1 MGKYETLV
9 KYVKDKLVGYDEEIN
24 LCLKYLNEYRSGLTD
39 FIEGR
44 ISDAIDDFCCDNDLH
59 DDFYNV
65 EEVFNRSYEDLFYDA
80 IDNTICF
87 EWCQN
92 CEDEVILVNYFA
104 PQICPNCKKVI
115 LPCNICEKRVSN
127 CPLADLKKYVEETNN
142 EIVFEDEIL
151 RVNGKYL
158 KSLPDVDDT
167 NVYIGKKIFWLDP
180 CFLRKEYHTSDW
192 KEIAD
197 VKGDIVICTDDTEVL
212 LDECYW

>member
-24 LCLKYLNEYRSGLTD
+24 LCLKYINEYRCGLTD

-65 EEVFNRSYEDLFYDA
+65 EEVFNRSYEELFYDA
-80 IDNTICF
+80 IDDTICF

-92 CEDEVILVNYFA
+92 CENEVILVNYFA
-104 PQICPNCKKVI
+104 PQICPICKKVT
-115 LPCNICEKRVSN
+115 LPCNMCEVCVTN
-127 CPLADLKKYVEETNN
+127 CPLADLKKYAEETNN

-151 RVNGKYL
+151 RVNGVYL
-158 KSLPDVDDT
+158 KSLPDVA
-167 NVYIGKKIFWLDP
+167 NPKVYIGKKIFWLDP

>member
-1 MGKYETLV
+1 MGYETLV

-24 LCLKYLNEYRSGLTD
+24 LCLKYINEYRCGLTD

-44 ISDAIDDFCCDNDLH
+44 ISDAIDEYCVDNNIH
-59 DDFYNV
+59 DDFYV
-65 EEVFNRSYEDLFYDA
+65 EDVFYRSYEDLFYDA
-80 IDNTICF
+80 IDNTISF

-92 CEDEVILVNYFA
+92 CESEVILVNYFA
-104 PQICPNCKKVI
+104 PQICPHCKKVI
-115 LPCNICEKRVSN
+115 LPCNMCEGCVTN
-127 CPLADLKKYVEETNN
+127 CPLADLKEYTEETNN
-142 EIVFEDEIL
+142 EIVFENEIL

-158 KSLPDVDDT
+158 KSLPDVA
-167 NVYIGKKIFWLDP
+167 NPKVYIGKKIFWLDP
-180 CFLRKEYHTSDW
+180 CFFDKEYHTSDW

>member
-1 MGKYETLV
+1 MGYETLV

-24 LCLKYLNEYRSGLTD
+24 LCLKYINENRCGLSD

-59 DDFYNV
+59 DDFYKV

-80 IDNTICF
+80 INDTICF

-92 CEDEVILVNYFA
+92 CENEVILVNYFA
-104 PQICPNCKKVI
+104 PQICPICKKVT
-115 LPCNICEKRVSN
+115 LPCNMCEVCVTN
-127 CPLADLKKYVEETNN
+127 CPLADLKKYAEETNN

-151 RVNGKYL
+151 RVNGVYL
-158 KSLPDVDDT
+158 KSLPDVA
-167 NVYIGKKIFWLDP
+167 NPKVYIGKKIFWLDP

>member
-1 MGKYETLV
+1 MKNYETLV

-24 LCLKYLNEYRSGLTD
+24 LCLKYINENRCGLSD

-44 ISDAIDDFCCDNDLH
+44 ISDAIDDYCVDNDIRGNFNL
-59 DDFYNV
+59 
-65 EEVFNRSYEDLFYDA
+65 EEVYKRSYEDLFYDA
-80 IDNTICF
+80 IDDTICF

-92 CEDEVILVNYFA
+92 CENEVILVNYFA
-104 PQICPNCKKVI
+104 PQICPICKKVI
-115 LPCNICEKRVSN
+115 LPCNLCEECVSN
-127 CPLADLKKYVEETNN
+127 CPLADLKKYIEETDI
-142 EIVFEDEIL
+142 EVVFENEIL

-158 KSLPDVDDT
+158 KSLPDVD
-167 NVYIGKKIFWLDP
+167 NPKVFIGKEIFWLDP

>member
-44 ISDAIDDFCCDNDLH
+44 ISDAIDEYCVDNNIH
-59 DDFYNV
+59 DDFYV
-65 EEVFNRSYEDLFYDA
+65 EDVFYRSFEDLFYDA
-80 IDNTICF
+80 IDDTICF

-92 CEDEVILVNYFA
+92 CENEVILVNYFA
-104 PQICPNCKKVI
+104 PQICPSCGKII
-115 LPCNICEKRVSN
+115 LPCNMCEGCVSN
-127 CPLADLKKYVEETNN
+127 CPLADLKTYIEETDI
-142 EIVFEDEIL
+142 EIVFEDEVL

-158 KSLPDVDDT
+158 K
-167 NVYIGKKIFWLDP
+167 NVSSIDKPKYLIGKEVFWLDP

>member
-1 MGKYETLV
+1 MGYETLV

-44 ISDAIDDFCCDNDLH
+44 ISDAIDEYCVDNDIH
-59 DDFYNV
+59 DDFYV
-65 EEVFNRSYEDLFYDA
+65 EDVFSRSYEDLFYDA
-80 IDNTICF
+80 IDDTICF

-92 CEDEVILVNYFA
+92 CENEVILVNYFA
-104 PQICPNCKKVI
+104 PQICPHCKKVI
-115 LPCNICEKRVSN
+115 LPCNMCEGCVTN
-127 CPLADLKKYVEETNN
+127 CPLADLKEYTEETNN
-142 EIVFEDEIL
+142 EIVFENEIL

-158 KSLPDVDDT
+158 KSLPDVVDT

-180 CFLRKEYHTSDW
+180 CFLRMEYHTSDW

>member
-1 MGKYETLV
+1 MGNYETLV

-24 LCLKYLNEYRSGLTD
+24 LCLKYINEYRCGLSD

-44 ISDAIDDFCCDNDLH
+44 IIDAIDEYCVDNDLH
-59 DDFYNV
+59 DDFNL
-65 EEVFNRSYEDLFYDA
+65 EDVFNRSYEDLFYDA
-80 IDNTICF
+80 IDDTICF

-92 CEDEVILVNYFA
+92 CESEVILVNYFA
-104 PQICPNCKKVI
+104 PQICPICKKVI
-115 LPCNICEKRVSN
+115 LPCNMCEECVTN
-127 CPLADLKKYVEETNN
+127 CPLADLKKYAEETNN
-142 EIVFEDEIL
+142 EIVFENEIL

-158 KSLPDVDDT
+158 KSLPDVA
-167 NVYIGKKIFWLDP
+167 NPKVYIGKKIFWLDP

>member
-9 KYVKDKLVGYDEEIN
+9 KCVKDKLVGYDEEIN
-24 LCLKYLNEYRSGLTD
+24 LCLKYINEKRSGLTD

-44 ISDAIDDFCCDNDLH
+44 ISDAIDEYCVDNDIH
-59 DDFYNV
+59 DDFYV
-65 EEVFNRSYEDLFYDA
+65 EDVFSRSYEDLFYDA
-80 IDNTICF
+80 IDDTICF

-92 CEDEVILVNYFA
+92 CENEVILVNYFA
-104 PQICPNCKKVI
+104 PQICPICKKII
-115 LPCNICEKRVSN
+115 LPCSLCEVCVSN

-180 CFLRKEYHTSDW
+180 CFFDKEYHTSDW

>member
-1 MGKYETLV
+1 MGYETLV
-9 KYVKDKLVGYDEEIN
+9 EYVKDKLVGYDEEIN
-24 LCLKYLNEYRSGLTD
+24 LCLKYINEYRSGLTD

-44 ISDAIDDFCCDNDLH
+44 ISDAIDEYCVDNNIH
-59 DDFYNV
+59 DDFYV
-65 EEVFNRSYEDLFYDA
+65 EDVFYRSYEDLFYDA
-80 IDNTICF
+80 IDDTICF

-104 PQICPNCKKVI
+104 PQICPKCKKVI
-115 LPCNICEKRVSN
+115 LPCNICEECVSN
-127 CPLADLKKYVEETNN
+127 CPLADLKKYIEETDI
-142 EIVFEDEIL
+142 EIVFENEIL

-158 KSLPDVDDT
+158 KSLPDVA
-167 NVYIGKKIFWLDP
+167 NPKVYIGKEIFWLDP